1 MKLSHHP
8 GPPRA
13 RRRRREGDYLDLVN
27 SSWWFNFKKLA
38 RSSRLTSILLSES
51 YYFEDSKLTNMGL
64 PWELV
69 IEIIQLVLHDVPR
82 RPTPLIL
89 VNSAFRNLCL
99 SILHTELRFRSVQQL
114 DEFTKSTTTLVS
126 HPLNMSITLAG
137 GTADYRLF
145 KLMRGVF
152 QHCLS
157 LLGEHPPTAQ
167 TRYSETYAA
176 TPRLQLQRIY
186 FCLNSHTLDDNCRY
200 LQDALC
206 LTE

>member
-1 MKLSHHP
+1 MS
-8 GPPRA
+8 
-13 RRRRREGDYLDLVN
+13 
-27 SSWWFNFKKLA
+27 
-38 RSSRLTSILLSES
+38 
-51 YYFEDSKLTNMGL
+51 L

-69 IEIIQLVLHDVPR
+69 IEIIQLVLNDVPR

-99 SILHTELRFRSVQQL
+99 SILHTELRFCSVQQL
-114 DEFTKSTTTLVS
+114 DDFTKSTTSLVS
-126 HPLNMSITLAG
+126 YPVNLSITLAG

-152 QHCLS
+152 QHCLRI
-157 LLGEHPPTAQ
+157 LDEHPPSTH
-167 TRYSETYAA
+167 TRCSETSSA
-176 TPRLQLQRIY
+176 TSRLQLQRIY